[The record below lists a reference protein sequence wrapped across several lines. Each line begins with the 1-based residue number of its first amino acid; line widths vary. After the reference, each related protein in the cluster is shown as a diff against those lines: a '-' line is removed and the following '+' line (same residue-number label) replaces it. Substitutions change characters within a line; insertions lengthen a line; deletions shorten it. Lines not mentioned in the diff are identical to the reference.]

1 MTIETYLNAIAVAP
15 INSPMVAL
23 SRRNRY
29 CRAMSSNSQVNIDTL
44 LHAKWIIPV
53 DSVHRYLERHAIAI
67 HDDKI
72 IDILPSTLAEKKY
85 KANTN
90 RNYDQHAL
98 MPGLI
103 NSHTHAAMNL
113 FRGLADDLNLMDWL
127 ENHIWPAEAEH
138 VNEAFVHSGTELA
151 IAEMIRGGTTCFN
164 DMYFFPDITA
174 RVAAE
179 TGMRASV
186 GLILIDFPTVWA
198 NNTEEYI
205 DKGLAVFDKYKE
217 HDLVK
222 TAFAPHA
229 PYTVS
234 DEPLKQIK
242 TLADELE
249 LNIHMHVH
257 ETEFEVN
264 EAVKN
269 NGQRPLARLN
279 DLGLL
284 SPSLQAVHM
293 TQLLTDEIDLLA
305 SCGSHIIHCP
315 ESNMKLAS
323 GICPVT
329 QLLEAGINVAL
340 GTDSSSSNNNLDMFG
355 EMHTAALLAK
365 ISTMDATALPADQVL
380 QMATINGAR
389 ALGLEEITGSLEVG
403 KFADIVAVNFDTI
416 ETVPVY
422 DPVSHLVYS
431 SSRDHVTDVWIAGKQ
446 RLTDRVL
453 NNIDENKLKTDCINI
468 CNKIN

>member
-1 MTIETYLNAIAVAP
+1 
-15 INSPMVAL
+15 
-23 SRRNRY
+23 
-29 CRAMSSNSQVNIDTL
+29 MSSHSKITIDTL
-44 LHAKWIIPV
+44 LHAKWIVPV
-53 DSVHRYLERHAIAI
+53 DNKHRYLEQHSIAI
-67 HDDKI
+67 HEDKI
-72 IDILPSTLAEKKY
+72 IDILPTSQAKEKY
-85 KANTN
+85 HASIS
-90 RNYDQHAL
+90 RSYDQHAL
-98 MPGLI
+98 IPGLI
-103 NSHTHAAMNL
+103 NSHTHTAMSL
-113 FRGLADDLNLMDWL
+113 FRGLADDLTLMDWL
-127 ENHIWPAEAEH
+127 ENHIWPAEAKH
-138 VNEAFVHSGTELA
+138 VNEAFVHTGTELA

-174 RVAAE
+174 RVADDI
-179 TGMRASV
+179 GMRASV

-198 NNTEEYI
+198 NNSEEYI
-205 DKGLAVFDKYKE
+205 DKGLAVFDHYKGHE
-217 HDLVK
+217 LIK

-257 ETEFEVN
+257 ETGFEVS
-264 EAVKN
+264 EAVKH

-284 SPSLQAVHM
+284 TPSLQAVHM
-293 TQLLTDEIDLLA
+293 TQLQDDEIELLA
-305 SCGSHIIHCP
+305 SCGSHVIHCP

-323 GICPVT
+323 GICPAHR
-329 QLLEAGINVAL
+329 LLDAGINVAL

-355 EMHTAALLAK
+355 EMQSAALLAK

-380 QMATINGAR
+380 RMATINGAR
-389 ALGLEEITGSLEVG
+389 ALGMDEITGSLEVG

-416 ETVPVY
+416 ETIPVY
-422 DPVSHLVYS
+422 DPVSHLVFC

-446 RLTDRVL
+446 RLTDKVL
-453 NNIDENKLKTDCINI
+453 NNIDENKLKEDCKNI
-468 CNKIN
+468 CKNIN

>member
-1 MTIETYLNAIAVAP
+1 
-15 INSPMVAL
+15 
-23 SRRNRY
+23 
-29 CRAMSSNSQVNIDTL
+29 MSSHSKASIDTL
-44 LHAKWIIPV
+44 LHAKWIVPV
-53 DSVHRYLERHAIAI
+53 DNKHRYLEHHSIAI
-67 HDDKI
+67 NEDKI
-72 IDILPSTLAEKKY
+72 IDILPTSQAKKKY
-85 KANTN
+85 EASVS
-90 RNYDQHAL
+90 RSYDKHAL
-98 MPGLI
+98 IPGLI

-127 ENHIWPAEAEH
+127 ENHIWPAEAKH
-138 VNEAFVHSGTELA
+138 VNEAFVHTGTELA

-174 RVAAE
+174 RVADD

-198 NNTEEYI
+198 NNSEEYI
-205 DKGLAVFDKYKE
+205 DKGLAVFDHYKGHE
-217 HDLVK
+217 LIK

-234 DEPLKQIK
+234 DDPLKQIK

-257 ETEFEVN
+257 ETNSEVN
-264 EAVKN
+264 KAVKN

-279 DLGLL
+279 DLGLV

-293 TQLLTDEIDLLA
+293 TQLQDDEIELLA
-305 SCGSHIIHCP
+305 SCGSHVIHCP

-323 GICPVT
+323 GICPAHK
-329 QLLEAGINVAL
+329 LLDAGINVAL

-355 EMHTAALLAK
+355 EMQSAALLAK
-365 ISTMDATALPADQVL
+365 ISTMDATALPTEQVL

-389 ALGLEEITGSLEVG
+389 ALGIDEITGSLEVG

-416 ETVPVY
+416 ETIPVY
-422 DPVSHLVYS
+422 DPVSHLVFC

-446 RLTDRVL
+446 RLTDKVL
-453 NNIDENKLKTDCINI
+453 NSIDENKLKEDCIKLCNNI
-468 CNKIN
+468 N